1 MGSEG
6 SSISNAQETNV
17 KKEGKEKAER
27 SRIPRVA
34 IEDITDLDVHGPVG
48 TNQHAARGTFHQR
61 ARHRREHGT
70 LTRWDPSGEVRS
82 DSRESH
88 GRWSSSAGD
97 RSWRVGEER
106 EPLMEEKRVRPTRF
120 RTRSASVARGA
131 STAGSG
137 PCALAHP
144 RSSWYRSF
152 YSECCRSFVPD
163 NLTAFMAYHIIV
175 PFRHACH
182 PCELGNLN
190 GIRVNSTEQ
199 EPGDCDVARAD
210 LIEQEL
216 ENCDVARADLT
227 ERELGNCDV
236 ARVDPTEQELEN
248 CDAARVDPTE
258 QEPGNC
264 DVARVD
270 PTERELGN
278 CDVRLLPRVSLGANP
293 GVWPRG

>member
-120 RTRSASVARGA
+120 RLTRGLLGTELEIGRMGGDPELGLGGRLLEWWSSDREEILQLGSAADLCTKVGSGTGAFIVSAVDHSYLITLLLLWPTISSYPSATLAILAVGHVGGPAVRGYDDVAARSAFVI
-131 STAGSG
+131 
-137 PCALAHP
+137 
-144 RSSWYRSF
+144 SF
-152 YSECCRSFVPD
+152 F
-163 NLTAFMAYHIIV
+163 
-175 PFRHACH
+175 
-182 PCELGNLN
+182 
-190 GIRVNSTEQ
+190 
-199 EPGDCDVARAD
+199 
-210 LIEQEL
+210 
-216 ENCDVARADLT
+216 
-227 ERELGNCDV
+227 
-236 ARVDPTEQELEN
+236 
-248 CDAARVDPTE
+248 
-258 QEPGNC
+258 
-264 DVARVD
+264 
-270 PTERELGN
+270 
-278 CDVRLLPRVSLGANP
+278 
-293 GVWPRG
+293 

>member
-1 MGSEG
+1 MGSVG

-120 RTRSASVARGA
+120 RLGRMGGDPELGLGGRLLEWWSSDREEILQLGSAADLCTKV
-131 STAGSG
+131 GSG
-137 PCALAHP
+137 TGAFIVSAVDHSYLITLLLLWPTISSYPSATLAI
-144 RSSWYRSF
+144 
-152 YSECCRSFVPD
+152 
-163 NLTAFMAYHIIV
+163 LA
-175 PFRHACH
+175 
-182 PCELGNLN
+182 
-190 GIRVNSTEQ
+190 
-199 EPGDCDVARAD
+199 
-210 LIEQEL
+210 
-216 ENCDVARADLT
+216 
-227 ERELGNCDV
+227 
-236 ARVDPTEQELEN
+236 
-248 CDAARVDPTE
+248 
-258 QEPGNC
+258 
-264 DVARVD
+264 
-270 PTERELGN
+270 
-278 CDVRLLPRVSLGANP
+278 
-293 GVWPRG
+293 